1 MSPRFLPARVFL
13 ASVLAV
19 ITCALLPGSVH
30 AQPPSPISVTT
41 VTEAD
46 GSHAGGIYLVAVQA
60 ELDAGFHVNSN
71 EPLEDGLIPTE
82 LSLDPPEGVRLEGIA
97 WPESFLFEVAG
108 EPLAVFEE
116 EFLIGASLA
125 LDPDLAV
132 GDYVVPGRLRYQAC
146 DNTICYFPTTATLE
160 FHLSVVEDTA
170 PLAPTH
176 AELFEGLTFVA
187 AADPGRADPL
197 PTPQPATDDAGAIDR
212 LAEFTVLSTTG
223 GYLGTDDFLE
233 FIDRAESGR
242 GQEGWFEGRGP
253 LAILSLILLGG
264 LALNLTPCVLPMIP
278 INLAIIG
285 AGTKAGSRARG
296 FALGGAYGLAMAL
309 VYGVLGLVVILTAG
323 TFGTIN
329 ASPWFNLGIATLFVV
344 LALAMFDVLSID
356 FSSLQNRLSVGGA
369 SGQGSFLVAFGMG
382 SVAALLAGACVAPVV
397 IQVIV
402 FSSNLYAT
410 GTTSALALPFLLGV
424 GMALPWPVAGA
435 GLTFLPKPGPW
446 MVRVKQAF
454 GVFILGTAV
463 YYGYLSYGL
472 FSQRWVDPEEV
483 ATSVQELLD
492 EGWYPSLDQGLQAAQ
507 TDGKLVLVDVWATW
521 CKNCL
526 TMDRTTLKAAAVE
539 TALDDYVKIKFQAED
554 LNVSPARE
562 VMERFESFG
571 LPTYAI
577 LRIGGT
583 DPTTGS
589 EPSDATPSND

>member
-1 MSPRFLPARVFL
+1 MSRRLSPAHVIL
-13 ASVLAV
+13 TSVLALL
-19 ITCALLPGSVH
+19 ALWPGSVH

-41 VTEAD
+41 VAEAD
-46 GSHAGGIYLVAVQA
+46 GAHAGARYRVAVQA
-60 ELDAGFHVNSN
+60 KLDAGFHVNSN

-82 LSLDPPEGVRLEGIA
+82 LSLDPPEGIHFESIA

-125 LDPDLAV
+125 LDPGLEV
-132 GDYVVPGRLRYQAC
+132 GDYIVPGRLRYQAC

-160 FHLSVVEDTA
+160 FHLAVVEDTA
-170 PLAPTH
+170 PLTPTH
-176 AELFEGLTFVA
+176 EGLFEGLTFMA
-187 AADPGRADPL
+187 AADPVSADPL
-197 PTPQPATDDAGAIDR
+197 PTPVRPAVDDAGAIDR

-223 GYLGTDDFLE
+223 GYLGADDFLE

-253 LAILSLILLGG
+253 LAILSLILIGG

-329 ASPWFNLGIATLFVV
+329 ASPWFNLGIASLFVV

-356 FSSLQNRLSVGGA
+356 FSSLQNRLSAGGA

-424 GMALPWPVAGA
+424 GMALPWPIAGA

-472 FSQRWVDPEEV
+472 FSQRWVNPEEV

-492 EGWYPSLDQGLQAAQ
+492 EGWYPSLGQGLQAAQ
-507 TDGKLVLVDVWATW
+507 ADGKLVLVDVWATW

-554 LNVSPARE
+554 LSVSPARE

-577 LRIGGT
+577 LRVNGT
-583 DPTTGS
+583 DPTDGS
-589 EPSDATPSND
+589 EPNDSTPAND